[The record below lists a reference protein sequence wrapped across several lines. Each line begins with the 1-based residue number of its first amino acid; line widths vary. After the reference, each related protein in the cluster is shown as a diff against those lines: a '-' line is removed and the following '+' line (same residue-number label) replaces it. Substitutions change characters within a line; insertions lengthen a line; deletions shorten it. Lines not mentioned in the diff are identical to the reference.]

1 VDGSS
6 AIQNLSTSAEFEDRL
21 FFIKHH
27 DPSTL
32 GTAFNSNTWEFHGI
46 LDSEI
51 ESAAKIQDAMIPFFH
66 WRNLF

>member
-1 VDGSS
+1 VNWRES
-6 AIQNLSTSAEFEDRL
+6 AGTHN
-21 FFIKHH
+21 
-27 DPSTL
+27 PSTL

-51 ESAAKIQDAMIPFFH
+51 ESAAEIQDAMIPLFH